1 MISLIK
7 RGVTKVT
14 PLLFLLSFKALSQ
27 PNLVPNPSM
36 EVLPPDT
43 CLPGNL
49 IDIQQQFPTALTAQQ
64 IILIDVDLIFHWVI
78 HGLLQVLTNGAIKN
92 QEQEMAMLDSKLI
105 GVFKAMLDIVA

>member
-49 IDIQQQFPTALTAQQ
+49 IDIQQQFPTALLWLEPNT
-64 IILIDVDLIFHWVI
+64 F
-78 HGLLQVLTNGAIKN
+78 NGSTDYFN
-92 QEQEMAMLDSKLI
+92 RCRSYFPL
-105 GVFKAMLDIVA
+105 G